1 MKDNDNENVKRAVFY
16 ARVSTF
22 GQVNGTS
29 LEGQRSEVYE
39 WGGKN
44 GYEIVAEYAD
54 EARSGR
60 NTSRQNF
67 KRMVAEAPGL
77 KVEAVLC
84 WKHSRLFRNMEEA
97 VIHRHLLA
105 KKNIK
110 FISIKEQI
118 EDGPV
123 GRLVEHIIMAI
134 NEFYCGNF
142 AEDSQRGLCEL
153 SRQGYLAGP
162 PLYGYRSIEVENSRG
177 YKKRHPAIDEQKAE
191 VVRQIYTWR
200 GVEQCSITKIR
211 DRLNDMGI
219 PSPAGGKW
227 CSASV
232 YYLLYDAQEK
242 YLGNLIYNRRMKKGI
257 LNPANGIKPRKDW
270 IIVPGGLPA
279 IITPEMA
286 EAANAA
292 KDLRRCARK
301 KA

>member
-1 MKDNDNENVKRAVFY
+1 MKNNENVKRAVFY

-29 LEGQRSEVYE
+29 LEGQRSEVHE
-39 WGGKN
+39 WAQKN

-54 EARSGR
+54 ETRSGR

-123 GRLVEHIIMAI
+123 GRLVEHII
-134 NEFYCGNF
+134 
-142 AEDSQRGLCEL
+142 DSEGYGAWAGLFCE
-153 SRQGYLAGP
+153 RVFRA
-162 PLYGYRSIEVENSRG
+162 
-177 YKKRHPAIDEQKAE
+177 K
-191 VVRQIYTWR
+191 
-200 GVEQCSITKIR
+200 
-211 DRLNDMGI
+211 
-219 PSPAGGKW
+219 
-227 CSASV
+227 
-232 YYLLYDAQEK
+232 
-242 YLGNLIYNRRMKKGI
+242 
-257 LNPANGIKPRKDW
+257 
-270 IIVPGGLPA
+270 PGGVTFLC
-279 IITPEMA
+279 TLTTEYWSFFY
-286 EAANAA
+286 
-292 KDLRRCARK
+292 R
-301 KA
+301 